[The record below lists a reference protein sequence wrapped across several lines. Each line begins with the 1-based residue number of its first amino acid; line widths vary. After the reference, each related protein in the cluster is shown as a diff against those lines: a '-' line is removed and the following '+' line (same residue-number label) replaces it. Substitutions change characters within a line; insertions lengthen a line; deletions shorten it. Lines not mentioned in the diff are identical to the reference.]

1 MPNRLTTAAAM
12 AALLAIA
19 SSAQSAPNG
28 PQISDFILGN
38 GLELV
43 VIPDHRAPVVTHMIW
58 YKVGAA
64 DETPGKSGLAH
75 FLEHLMFKGTA
86 KNPAG
91 KFSQVVAR
99 IGGQENAFT
108 SQDYTGYF
116 QRVPSEQLRTV
127 MEFEADRMTG
137 LQLTDDVVLPERNV
151 ILEEQNQRVGNNPR
165 ARLSEQ
171 IDAALYLNHPYG
183 KPVIGWRHEMEQLSR
198 DDAIGFYRRFYAPNN
213 AIVVIAGDVDPLKVR
228 TMVEETY
235 GKIPRHGMVAPRVRP
250 EEPPPVAMRSLTLAD
265 PRVEMPTLQRE
276 YLTPSFRTAKR
287 GESEALE
294 VLSHILGS
302 GSNSRLYRALVVDKQ
317 MAVMA
322 SAWYDANALDL
333 SKFGVVGGPRPGVTL
348 QQLESEIDAVIAQI
362 IDKGVTPEEL
372 ERTKTRLIADFRL
385 CAGQPGD
392 HGALVR
398 RRAHDRRDRQR
409 RAELDGPDPRRD
421 SRAGARRGKAMAR
434 KAAVGHRLS
443 DQGQEPAGG
452 EAVMTR
458 RACMLF
464 AAAVLIALPNVASAM
479 TIEKIVTP
487 SGNRSLAGAREVG
500 AADHVELR
508 FQWRSQPG

>member
-1 MPNRLTTAAAM
+1 M

-19 SSAQSAPNG
+19 SSAQSATNG
-28 PQISDFILGN
+28 SQVSDFILPN

-64 DETPGKSGLAH
+64 DETPGQSGLAH

-91 KFSQVVAR
+91 KFSQVVAH

-116 QRVPSEQLRTV
+116 QRVPSEHLRTV

-165 ARLSEQ
+165 ARLTEQ

-183 KPVIGWRHEMEQLSR
+183 KPVIGWRHEMERLSR

-235 GKIPRHGMVAPRVRP
+235 GKIPRHGTVAPRERP
-250 EEPPPVAMRSLTLAD
+250 EEPPPVAVRSLTVAD
-265 PRVEMPTLQRE
+265 PRVEMPTLQRD
-276 YLTPSFRTAKR
+276 YLVPSFRTAKR
-287 GESEALE
+287 GQSEALE

-333 SKFGVVGGPRPGVTL
+333 SKFAIVGGPRPGVTL
-348 QQLESEIDAVIAQI
+348 QQLESEIDAVVAQI
-362 IDKGVTPEEL
+362 IDKGVTSEEL
-372 ERTKTRLIADFRL
+372 ERTKTRLIAD
-385 CAGQPGD
+385 AVYAQD
-392 HGALVR
+392 NQAT
-398 RRAHDRRDRQR
+398 
-409 RAELDGPDPRRD
+409 
-421 SRAGARRGKAMAR
+421 MAR
-434 KAAVGHRLS
+434 WY
-443 DQGQEPAGG
+443 
-452 EAVMTR
+452 
-458 RACMLF
+458 
-464 AAAVLIALPNVASAM
+464 
-479 TIEKIVTP
+479 
-487 SGNRSLAGAREVG
+487 G
-500 AADHVELR
+500 AALTTGATVNDVRSWTDGIRAVTAEQVQGAAKQWLEKQRSVTGYLIKDKNPQVEK
-508 FQWRSQPG
+508 RS

>member
-1 MPNRLTTAAAM
+1 M

-19 SSAQSAPNG
+19 SSAQSATNG
-28 PQISDFILGN
+28 SQVSDFILPN

-91 KFSQVVAR
+91 KFSQVVAH

-116 QRVPSEQLRTV
+116 QRVPSEHLRTV

-165 ARLSEQ
+165 ARLTEQ
-171 IDAALYLNHPYG
+171 IDAALYLNNPYG
-183 KPVIGWRHEMEQLSR
+183 KPVIGWRHEMERLSR

-235 GKIPRHGMVAPRVRP
+235 GKIPRHGTVAPRERP
-250 EEPPPVAMRSLTLAD
+250 EEPPPVAVRSLTVAD
-265 PRVEMPTLQRE
+265 PRVEMPTLQRD
-276 YLTPSFRTAKR
+276 YLVPSFRTAKR
-287 GESEALE
+287 GQSEALE

-333 SKFGVVGGPRPGVTL
+333 SKFAIVGGPRPGVTL
-348 QQLESEIDAVIAQI
+348 QQLESEIDAVVAQI
-362 IDKGVTPEEL
+362 IDKGVTSEEL
-372 ERTKTRLIADFRL
+372 ERTKTRLIAD
-385 CAGQPGD
+385 AVYAQD
-392 HGALVR
+392 NQAT
-398 RRAHDRRDRQR
+398 
-409 RAELDGPDPRRD
+409 
-421 SRAGARRGKAMAR
+421 MAR
-434 KAAVGHRLS
+434 WY
-443 DQGQEPAGG
+443 
-452 EAVMTR
+452 
-458 RACMLF
+458 
-464 AAAVLIALPNVASAM
+464 
-479 TIEKIVTP
+479 
-487 SGNRSLAGAREVG
+487 G
-500 AADHVELR
+500 AALTTGATVNDVRSWTDGIRAVTAEQVQGAAKQWLEKQRSVTGYLIKDKNPQVEK
-508 FQWRSQPG
+508 RS

>member
-1 MPNRLTTAAAM
+1 MITAAAT
-12 AALLAIA
+12 AALLTIGG
-19 SSAQSAPNG
+19 SAQSASNG
-28 PQISDFILGN
+28 PQVSDFILSN

-91 KFSQVVAR
+91 KFSQVVAH

-165 ARLSEQ
+165 ARLGEQ

-235 GKIPRHGMVAPRVRP
+235 GKIPRHGAVAPRVRP
-250 EEPPPVAMRSLTLAD
+250 QEPPPVAVRSLTLAD

-276 YLTPSFRTAKR
+276 YLVPSFRTAKR

-322 SAWYDANALDL
+322 SAWYDANALDP
-333 SKFGVVGGPRPGVTL
+333 SKFGIVGGPRPGVTL

-362 IDKGVTPEEL
+362 IDKGVTQEEL
-372 ERTKTRLIADFRL
+372 ERTKTRLIADAVYAQDNQATMARWYGAAL
-385 CAGQPGD
+385 TTGATVNDVRSWTDRIRAVTAGQVQD
-392 HGALVR
+392 AAKRWLEK
-398 RRAHDRRDRQR
+398 QR
-409 RAELDGPDPRRD
+409 SVTGY
-421 SRAGARRGKAMAR
+421 
-434 KAAVGHRLS
+434 
-443 DQGQEPAGG
+443 
-452 EAVMTR
+452 
-458 RACMLF
+458 
-464 AAAVLIALPNVASAM
+464 LIKDKSPQV
-479 TIEKIVTP
+479 EK
-487 SGNRSLAGAREVG
+487 RS
-500 AADHVELR
+500 
-508 FQWRSQPG
+508 